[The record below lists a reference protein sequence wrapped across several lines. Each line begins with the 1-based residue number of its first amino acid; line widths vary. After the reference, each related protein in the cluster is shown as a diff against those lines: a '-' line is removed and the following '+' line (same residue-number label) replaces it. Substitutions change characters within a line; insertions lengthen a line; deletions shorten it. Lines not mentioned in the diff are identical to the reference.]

1 VAATVTAPSSPSP
14 ATRSVRP
21 STPTERRLLGS
32 GFLLLFAG
40 TVLLCFW
47 QLAGLLRSR
56 LGLEAIGY
64 AAEYAIIPVIPI
76 AVALWWLQRRRP
88 EPRWCLIVAFTW
100 GVVVASYVSMQLN
113 EFVAERV
120 ARYTPTSWAAIF
132 IAPWVEESAKGAVV
146 FAIVLWRRHDFGG
159 VVSGA
164 VYAGLSAIGFAFAE
178 NVIYYGREYR
188 VVRVNHGSH
197 ATALDALQY
206 LFRFRGLE
214 TPYVHPLFTIMTGI
228 GIGIAVRAHRR
239 ATRIVAPAAGF
250 CLAALLH
257 MSYNSMAT
265 FATRSREFNALAFLV
280 LMPVAVLVAG
290 LLLFARRH
298 EGAVLAARLRDFDRF
313 GWLKESTI
321 PYIVEPRGRRQAR
334 RHARRLGG
342 AELDLVR
349 AYQRTGMDLAVLR
362 DRMVRGVAGPKD
374 LERERVL
381 IETLREQRRRVHLPA
396 AAGSWQP
403 SITTISSW

>member
-1 VAATVTAPSSPSP
+1 VAATVTAPSQPP
-14 ATRSVRP
+14 AATRSRRP
-21 STPTERRLLGS
+21 SSPTERRLLGS
-32 GFLLLFAG
+32 SLLLLFAG
-40 TVLLCFW
+40 AVLLCFW
-47 QLAGLLRSR
+47 QLEGLLRAR

-64 AAEYAIIPVIPI
+64 AAEYAAIPVIPI
-76 AVALWWLQRRRP
+76 ALALWWLQRRRP
-88 EPRWCLIVAFTW
+88 EPGWCLVVAFTW
-100 GVVVASYVSMQLN
+100 GVVVASYASMELN
-113 EFVAERV
+113 QFVAERV

-132 IAPWVEESAKGAVV
+132 IAPWVEETAKAAVV

-159 VVSGA
+159 VVAGA

-188 VVRVNHGSH
+188 VVQVNHGTH
-197 ATALDALQY
+197 AAEVDALRY

-214 TPYVHPLFTIMTGI
+214 TPYIHPLLTIMTGI

-239 ATRIVAPAAGF
+239 ATRIIAPAAGF

-280 LMPVAVLVAG
+280 LLPIAVGVAG

-298 EGAVLAARLRDFDRF
+298 EGAVLAARLRDYDRF
-313 GWLKESTI
+313 GWLKATTI
-321 PYIVEPRGRRQAR
+321 PYIVEPRARRQAR
-334 RHARRLGG
+334 RYAHRLGG
-342 AELDLVR
+342 DERNLVR

-362 DRMVRGVAGPKD
+362 DRMVRGVVGRKD

-381 IETLREQRRRVHLPA
+381 IETLREQRRRVHLPP
-396 AAGSWQP
+396 AAGAWQP
-403 SITTISSW
+403 SSTPISSW